1 VVVEAPNGPAPGP
14 CTAVVQS
21 VSVGNTNGLLVF
33 TYNPGAPSHSF
44 GLVARGRRSD
54 IAGGAAG
61 VITSVTPDRFDARGG
76 MLLTIT
82 GTNLGSGSD
91 ITSARI
97 GGVFAPVI
105 VSQTAS
111 EVVVVAGALPYAGL
125 KAAFVG
131 SVSFG
136 NTAAFSIATAL
147 PGLLL
152 MRCVSVSVLTVRCAC
167 SD

>member
-1 VVVEAPNGPAPGP
+1 
-14 CTAVVQS
+14 
-21 VSVGNTNGLLVF
+21 
-33 TYNPGAPSHSF
+33 
-44 GLVARGRRSD
+44 
-54 IAGGAAG
+54 

-91 ITSARI
+91 ITAARI

-105 VSQTAS
+105 VSQTAN
-111 EVVVVAGALPYAGL
+111 EVVVVAGALPFAGL

-136 NTAAFSIATAL
+136 NTAAFSMATAL
-147 PGLLL
+147 PGLFL